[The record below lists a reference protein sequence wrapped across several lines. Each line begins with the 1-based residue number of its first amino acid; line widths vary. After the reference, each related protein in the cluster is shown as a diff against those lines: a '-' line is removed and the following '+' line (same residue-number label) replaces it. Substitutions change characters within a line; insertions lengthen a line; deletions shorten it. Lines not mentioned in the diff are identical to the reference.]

1 MPLCGIP
8 PIRVRV
14 RWGRMRRVTAVLI
27 AVLAIAPAS
36 AAGAT
41 GGTSAPS
48 GGTSPG
54 SGTGIG
60 AGYGS
65 SAGGTTPT
73 STGGTKVDPSWVP
86 SAGGGP
92 APGATTS
99 PKPPPGQAPA
109 GSFARTDVPALYLSA
124 YRAAGRRY
132 RIDWRLLAAIGKNE
146 SDHGRAQL
154 PGVTSGLNFAG
165 CCSGP
170 MQICQVAS
178 CGNVWQAYRRD
189 GDGDGVT
196 SIYSAADSIHSAAAL
211 VVDLRRMVGPS
222 SKLILAA
229 YNAGPGT
236 VQKYRGVPPIDET
249 EIYVRNGVRY
259 LRLLRR

>member
-1 MPLCGIP
+1 
-8 PIRVRV
+8 
-14 RWGRMRRVTAVLI
+14 MRPVITVFVALL
-27 AVLAIAPAS
+27 VLAPAPAS
-36 AAGAT
+36 AAT

-48 GGTSPG
+48 GGTAPG
-54 SGTGIG
+54 STS
-60 AGYGS
+60 GS
-65 SAGGTTPT
+65 GSGSGSTSGSQSGGTAPT
-73 STGGTKVDPSWVP
+73 STGGTTVDPNWVP

-92 APGATTS
+92 APGGTTT
-99 PKPPPGQAPA
+99 PKPPPA
-109 GSFARTDVPALYLSA
+109 GSFARTDIPALYLRA

-132 RIDWRLLAAIGKNE
+132 DIDWRLLAALGKNE
-146 SDHGRAQL
+146 SDHGRAPL

-170 MQICQVAS
+170 MQICQVAT

-189 GDGDGVT
+189 GDGDGIV
-196 SIYSAADSIHSAAAL
+196 SIYDAADSIHSAAAL
-211 VVDLRRMVGPS
+211 VVDLRKMVGPS

-249 EIYVRNGVRY
+249 LGYVRNGVRY